1 MGNLKYIKYIQI
13 HLQSGSIFHCYV
25 SVPECMNHWNPL
37 SWTCWIWMCQCWC
50 QLLSCDVMSLVIS
63 LMPTESEG
71 YAILKTA
78 PVKFMVV
85 TALWP
90 TKIDGH
96 LMKHL
101 RFIGSQ
107 YLHLPRSLLAAALP
121 RETTGPHPCE
131 TYPFVSC
138 QDTTSHHHL
147 SHREWKSSWA
157 FPGDHVSVWRNAESF
172 KGIDHIKLENLQYTA
187 TKAAYR

>member
-1 MGNLKYIKYIQI
+1 
-13 HLQSGSIFHCYV
+13 
-25 SVPECMNHWNPL
+25 MNHWNPL
-37 SWTCWIWMCQCWC
+37 NWTCWIWMCQCCC
-50 QLLSCDVMSLVIS
+50 QLLSGDVMSLVIS

-85 TALWP
+85 T
-90 TKIDGH
+90 GH
-96 LMKHL
+96 CFMTHKNRWSLNETPPFYWL
-101 RFIGSQ
+101 TVQ
-107 YLHLPRSLLAAALP
+107 YLHLPRGLLPSAIP

-172 KGIDHIKLENLQYTA
+172 KEIDHIKLENLQYTA